1 MLMVRH
7 EKIICAHAIHR
18 AVEISLDYSFIDG
31 MTVIRF
37 YIVGLAILLFC
48 AVAVTREFG
57 VLEMLATNV
66 PLLFVALDLLEPER
80 KA

>member
-1 MLMVRH
+1 MTLN
-7 EKIICAHAIHR
+7 
-18 AVEISLDYSFIDG
+18 YFFTNG

-37 YIVGLAILLFC
+37 YTVGLAILLFC
-48 AVAVTREFG
+48 AVAATREFG

-66 PLLFVALDLLEPER
+66 PLLYVALDFLEPER

>member
-1 MLMVRH
+1 
-7 EKIICAHAIHR
+7 
-18 AVEISLDYSFIDG
+18 